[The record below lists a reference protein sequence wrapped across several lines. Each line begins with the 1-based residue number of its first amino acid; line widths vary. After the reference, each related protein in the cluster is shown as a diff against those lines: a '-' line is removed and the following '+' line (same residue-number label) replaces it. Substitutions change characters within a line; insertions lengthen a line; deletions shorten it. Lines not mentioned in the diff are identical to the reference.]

1 MTAPRWEISTDS
13 SILAL
18 APRTDGGAATLDEH
32 GRALLVDV
40 SSQTTASLVLTT
52 STKPDSATPTALQ
65 EIGARGW
72 LVSVAEAKHLVR
84 VSGSERSV
92 VAKGDSVVA
101 GFRVSGDQVAVAR
114 EESVDY
120 WNLTGQLR
128 WQHEGGPFLAVTVVG
143 KTVVALKA
151 DGEIEF
157 LAVMTGS
164 VTGRMKLEVP
174 EAASTWHLAA
184 VEGSR
189 FALGLGD
196 FLVIVDAAKEKVFRR
211 TRMRTK
217 ITSLAANERRVL
229 VGLDDG
235 WIQVVDPLT
244 GDARGALETH
254 RTAVRA
260 VGFGKGVVLTTA
272 HGEPLRVWDEAQLSG
287 APVASSPVSS
297 LSARGALVAVGTKA
311 GRARILKGVEE
322 VGSTRLGGPASFVHV
337 AEDESVLAVSASLVV
352 RLEKPWKTPKPL
364 VLETT
369 CTAFAADDAYVFSGN
384 DQGTVDVF
392 DLDTCK
398 KLTSYELSDGT
409 ISALA
414 RPRGVHLV
422 VGTDALDGRV
432 FVVDVAEAAVVHRI
446 EAHQDAFGV
455 TCLAAEPRG
464 RLVASGSDDGT
475 VALIDLAKGR
485 VLARLTVAEAPVS
498 LTFDATGKRLFVASS
513 DGAVTAFALDQ
524 KGKASTV
531 EVPKTTCVAWS
542 NGLVCGLFDG
552 RVEHVKTS

>member
-1 MTAPRWEISTDS
+1 MTSPRWEISEGS
-13 SILAL
+13 SILTL
-18 APRTDGGAATLDEH
+18 APRADGGAACVDERGH
-32 GRALLVDV
+32 ALLIDV
-40 SSQTTASLVLTT
+40 STQTT
-52 STKPDSATPTALQ
+52 SALALSGGKSEPRTATFLQ

-72 LVSVAEAKHLVR
+72 IVSHAGEDHLVR
-84 VSGSERSV
+84 VSGTERSV
-92 VAKGDSVVA
+92 LAKGESAVTS
-101 GFRVSGDQVAVAR
+101 FKVSGEQVAVAR
-114 EESVDY
+114 EEGVDY
-120 WNLTGQLR
+120 WNVSGQLR
-128 WQHEGGPFLAVTVVG
+128 WQHEGGPFLAVTVIG

-151 DGEIEF
+151 DGELEF
-157 LAVMTGS
+157 LAVMSGS

-211 TRMRTK
+211 TRMRAK
-217 ITSLAANERRVL
+217 VTSLAANERRVL

-260 VGFGKGVVLTTA
+260 VGFGKGVVLTA
-272 HGEPLRVWDEAQLSG
+272 AQAEPLRVWDEAQLSG

-297 LSARGALVAVGTKA
+297 LAARGALVAVGTKA

-322 VGSTRLGGPASFVHV
+322 VGATRLAGPASFVHV
-337 AEDESVLAVSASLVV
+337 ADDESVLAVSASLVI
-352 RLEKPWKTPKPL
+352 RLEKPWKTPKPV
-364 VLETT
+364 VLEST
-369 CTAFAADDAYVFSGN
+369 CTAFAADDAYAFSGN

-392 DLDTCK
+392 DLEAGK
-398 KLTSYELSDGT
+398 KVTSYELSDGT
-409 ISALA
+409 ISALV
-414 RPRGVHLV
+414 RTRGVHLV

-432 FVVDVAEAAVVHRI
+432 FVVDVAEASVVHRI

-485 VLARLTVAEAPVS
+485 VLARLPVAEAPTS
-498 LTFDATGKRLFVASS
+498 LTFDSTGKRLFVAL
-513 DGAVTAFALDQ
+513 GNGVVTAFALDQ
-524 KGKASTV
+524 KGKASTID
-531 EVPKTTCVAWS
+531 VPKTTCVAWS
-542 NGLVCGLFDG
+542 DGLVCGLVDG
-552 RVEHVKTS
+552 RVEHVKTL

>member
-1 MTAPRWEISTDS
+1 MTSPRWEISEGS
-13 SILAL
+13 SILTL
-18 APRTDGGAATLDEH
+18 APRADGGAACVDDR
-32 GRALLVDV
+32 GQALLVEV
-40 SSQTTASLVLTT
+40 ATQTTRPLALAAGKAETAA
-52 STKPDSATPTALQ
+52 ATGLQ

-72 LVSVAEAKHLVR
+72 LVSHAGKDHLVR
-84 VSGSERSV
+84 VSGTERGIL
-92 VAKGDSVVA
+92 AKGDSAVTS
-101 GFRVSGDQVAVAR
+101 FKVSGEQVAVAR
-114 EESVDY
+114 EEGVDY
-120 WNLTGQLR
+120 WNVSGQLR
-128 WQHEGGPFLAVTVVG
+128 WQHEGGPFLAVTVIG

-151 DGEIEF
+151 DGELEF
-157 LAVMTGS
+157 LAVMSGS

-217 ITSLAANERRVL
+217 VTSLAANERRVL

-260 VGFGKGVVLTTA
+260 VGFGKGVVLTAA

-287 APVASSPVSS
+287 APVASSPVSA
-297 LSARGALVAVGTKA
+297 LSARGSLVAVGTKA
-311 GRARILKGVEE
+311 GRARLLKGVEE
-322 VGSTRLGGPASFVHV
+322 VGSTRLAGPASFVHV
-337 AEDESVLAVSASLVV
+337 ADDESVLAVSASLVI
-352 RLEKPWKTPKPL
+352 RLEKPWKTPKPV
-364 VLETT
+364 VLESA
-369 CTAFAADDAYVFSGN
+369 CTAFAADDAYAFSGN

-392 DLDTCK
+392 DLEAGK
-398 KLTSYELSDGT
+398 KVTSYELSDGT
-409 ISALA
+409 ISALV

-432 FVVDVAEAAVVHRI
+432 FVVDVAEATVVHRI

-485 VLARLTVAEAPVS
+485 VLARLPVPEAPTS
-498 LTFDATGKRLFVASS
+498 LTFDATGKRLFVAL
-513 DGAVTAFALDQ
+513 GNGVVTAFALDQ

-542 NGLVCGLFDG
+542 DGLVCGLVDG
-552 RVEHVKTS
+552 RVERVKTT

>member
-1 MTAPRWEISTDS
+1 MTSPRWEISEGS
-13 SILAL
+13 SILTL
-18 APRTDGGAATLDEH
+18 APRADGGAACVDD
-32 GRALLVDV
+32 GGQALLVEV
-40 SSQTTASLVLTT
+40 ATQTTRPLALAGGKAESGA
-52 STKPDSATPTALQ
+52 ATGLQ

-72 LVSVAEAKHLVR
+72 LVSHAGADHLVR
-84 VSGSERSV
+84 VSGSERST
-92 VAKGDSVVA
+92 VAKGESPVTS
-101 GFRVSGDQVAVAR
+101 FKVSGEQVAVAR
-114 EESVDY
+114 EGGVDY
-120 WNLTGQLR
+120 WNVSGQLR
-128 WQHEGGPFLAVTVVG
+128 WQHEGGPFLAVTVIG
-143 KTVVALKA
+143 KTVVALRT
-151 DGEIEF
+151 DGELEF
-157 LAVMTGS
+157 LAVMSGS

-217 ITSLAANERRVL
+217 VTSLAANERRVL

-235 WIQVVDPLT
+235 WVQVVDPLT

-260 VGFGKGVVLTTA
+260 VGFGKGVVLTAA

-287 APVASSPVSS
+287 APVASSPVSA
-297 LSARGALVAVGTKA
+297 LSARGSLVAVGTKA

-322 VGSTRLGGPASFVHV
+322 VGSTRLAGPASFVHV
-337 AEDESVLAVSASLVV
+337 AEDESVLAVSASLVIC
-352 RLEKPWKTPKPL
+352 LEKPWKTPKPV
-364 VLETT
+364 VLEST
-369 CTAFAADDAYVFSGN
+369 CTAFAADDAYAFSGN

-392 DLDTCK
+392 DLEAGK
-398 KLTSYELSDGT
+398 KVTSYELSDGT
-409 ISALA
+409 ISALV

-432 FVVDVAEAAVVHRI
+432 FVVDVAAATVVHRI

-485 VLARLTVAEAPVS
+485 VLARLPVPEAPTS
-498 LTFDATGKRLFVASS
+498 LTFDSTGKRLFVALGN
-513 DGAVTAFALDQ
+513 GAVTAFALDQ
-524 KGKASTV
+524 KGKASPV

-542 NGLVCGLFDG
+542 EGLVCGLVDG